1 MTGRPARDI
10 DPRIVELDTAA
21 IDRRGPASP
30 VEGRFAAHRRVAP
43 RDRRPEMLAA
53 LVVLFVVLVIAKPWG
68 SALPAM
74 APAAR
79 TIIAAAERPDPSPEP
94 DGLADLRHEC
104 ADPLGWRVYSH
115 ESWTDERVR
124 AWHRLDPVAGATG
137 PLDPGIPVVG
147 IGSGTT
153 ALGYCSPWSGSERP
167 PADASVVAW
176 RIVDG
181 DGTSGDRAGARDRQ
195 AEPLALRSI
204 APTVP
209 TVL

>member
-1 MTGRPARDI
+1 
-10 DPRIVELDTAA
+10 
-21 IDRRGPASP
+21 
-30 VEGRFAAHRRVAP
+30 
-43 RDRRPEMLAA
+43 
-53 LVVLFVVLVIAKPWG
+53 
-68 SALPAM
+68 
-74 APAAR
+74 
-79 TIIAAAERPDPSPEP
+79 PDPSPEP

-181 DGTSGDRAGARDRQ
+181 DGTSGDGAGARDRQ

-209 TVL
+209 TVLGALYAIVPNGLASTAPELTGWEPGEVVFAMRGSSWQRWWAVNLPAPRTAATTPNARAAP